1 MKNIITTVL
10 VIGSLFFLF
19 FQNYYDDRI
28 EEIHQQNTS
37 RIDSINTYID
47 SLHENINV
55 LHQYLDSLPLGSPL
69 DTLIIS
75 SNYGWRKLPL
85 YGGWRMHSG
94 TDFYADWND
103 TVYSTGHGKITMSGW
118 NFGYGRQIKISHCSG
133 YESSY
138 AHLYRLF
145 VKVGDSVRLGDPI
158 ARAGN
163 SGAVTGA
170 HLHYEISRWGEKI
183 NPMDILSYSLT
194 GLSVSST
201 SSQ

>member
-1 MKNIITTVL
+1 MKNIVTIIL
-10 VIGSLFFLF
+10 VIGFFSILFLD
-19 FQNYYDDRI
+19 NYYNEKI
-28 EEIHQQNTS
+28 ETLHLETQS
-37 RIDSINTYID
+37 RMD
-47 SLHENINV
+47 SLHHHLDSLSNDINT

-69 DTLIIS
+69 DTLIVS
-75 SNYGWRKLPL
+75 SHYGWRKLPL

-94 TDFYADWND
+94 TDFYAAWSD
-103 TVYSTGHGKITMSGW
+103 TVYAVGHGKVVRSGW
-118 NFGYGRQIKISHCSG
+118 NFGYGRQINISHCSG

-138 AHLYRLF
+138 AHLYKLF

-170 HLHYEISRWGEKI
+170 HLHYEISRWDEKI
-183 NPMDILSYSLT
+183 DPMDILSYPLA

>member
-1 MKNIITTVL
+1 MKNIVTIIL
-10 VIGSLFFLF
+10 VIGFFSILFLD
-19 FQNYYDDRI
+19 NYYNEKI
-28 EEIHQQNTS
+28 ETLHLETQS
-37 RIDSINTYID
+37 RMD
-47 SLHENINV
+47 SLHHHLDSLSNDINT

-69 DTLIIS
+69 DTLIVS
-75 SNYGWRKLPL
+75 SHYGWRKLPL

-94 TDFYADWND
+94 TDFYAAWSD
-103 TVYSTGHGKITMSGW
+103 TVYAVGHGKVVRSGW
-118 NFGYGRQIKISHCSG
+118 NFGYGRQINISHCSG

-138 AHLYRLF
+138 AHLYKLF
-145 VKVGDSVRLGDPI
+145 VKVGDSVRLGEPI

-183 NPMDILSYSLT
+183 NPMDVLSYSLT

>member
-1 MKNIITTVL
+1 MKNIITIIL
-10 VIGSLFFLF
+10 VIGFFSILFLD
-19 FQNYYDDRI
+19 NYYNEKI
-28 EEIHQQNTS
+28 ESLHLETQS
-37 RIDSINTYID
+37 RMD
-47 SLHENINV
+47 SLHHHLDSLSNDINT

-69 DTLIIS
+69 DTLIVS
-75 SNYGWRKLPL
+75 SHYGWRKLPL

-94 TDFYADWND
+94 TDFYAAWSD
-103 TVYSTGHGKITMSGW
+103 TVYAVGHGKVVRSGW
-118 NFGYGRQIKISHCSG
+118 NFGYGRQINISHCSG

-138 AHLYRLF
+138 AHLYKLF

-170 HLHYEISRWGEKI
+170 HLHYEISRWDEKI
-183 NPMDILSYSLT
+183 NPMDILSHSLT

>member
-1 MKNIITTVL
+1 MKNILTTIL
-10 VIGSLFFLF
+10 VFGFFSLLFL
-19 FQNYYDDRI
+19 QKYYEEKI
-28 EEIHQQNTS
+28 ETNHLEKQ
-37 RIDSINTYID
+37 SIID
-47 SLHENINV
+47 SLHNQIDSLHYDMNI

-69 DTLIIS
+69 DTLIVS
-75 SNYGWRKLPL
+75 SHYGWRKLPL

-94 TDFYADWND
+94 TDFYAAWSD
-103 TVYSTGHGKITMSGW
+103 TVYAVGHGKVVRSGW
-118 NFGYGRQIKISHCSG
+118 NFGYGRQINISHCSG

-138 AHLYRLF
+138 AHLYKLF
-145 VKVGDSVRLGDPI
+145 VKVGDSVRLGEPI

-170 HLHYEISRWGEKI
+170 HLHYEISRWDEKI